1 MNGEHQGDVM
11 GTHRL
16 GDMNGGH
23 DISDGVRVT
32 LMMQSGTLVRLI
44 GLGFR

>member
-11 GTHRL
+11 GTHHL

-23 DISDGVRVT
+23 DISDVRVT